1 MNSQKS
7 RTEGAYLEDHG
18 IWPRGRK
25 EATIEELVPQCVL
38 CSNLVAVQLASKAR
52 CPAHAIT
59 FEHGTEHLAHNLR
72 RQLDSKRTSDAVASE
87 VAIPR
92 LTIHIDRARVR
103 EHIGL

>member
-1 MNSQKS
+1 M
-7 RTEGAYLEDHG
+7 EDHG

-52 CPAHAIT
+52 CPAHSIT
-59 FEHGTEHLAHNLR
+59 LEHGTEHLAHNLR

-87 VAIPR
+87 VAISR
-92 LTIHIDRARVR
+92 LTVHIDRARVR